1 MRVPVYKNQVTFHTP
16 RAAGGRVAAPSAE
29 QFDQGAQNVARLGAQ
44 LVQAGETWAQGEKA
58 LHERQEAAQER
69 RLKRES
75 VERQSDILLGFERE
89 NNELLNGKLDGN
101 GHTLTEGLLQRKLK
115 NAEGVAGEYFTQGGQ
130 LISKYTA
137 MAKTPEE
144 AAFVRQTLARS
155 FEDSYKRTIQ
165 HQANEE
171 RQSADRAAQAFYKSA
186 EGMAGGISSSQDM
199 RAHLDSVYKIADENG
214 QGRGLSPEELKLTRY
229 EQANNNVS
237 AAVRGSII
245 NGNLSAARQV
255 LDGVK
260 DDLLPDDYNQLN
272 NFIKKAEQTQVQGA
286 KSERLGPLYERA
298 LVMAE
303 TEPEKLQEE
312 IVGLM
317 RNPASAL
324 TQYSQNFGPLDAKG
338 LLEYGKWVQNNLL
351 DSPDTRSGRIK
362 QANWQA
368 HESGF
373 NAFEWKIKSG
383 KDPKIGNKDMNNP
396 QTVLAAIGALSG
408 QIAHHDFDGEDLKKA
423 EKQLSQLRQALGTM
437 DIKANDTALGEIVRQ
452 ANLLSD
458 GAEKRAETGTT
469 TRLAPLEVEGISL
482 LNDREVKNY
491 ENYPVGGFLTPEEK
505 SLIIEQAAQFL
516 QAANVNLLSEDT
528 NTRTQAVAAV
538 QTVARDYVRSKFAIN
553 RDDVMDVQVG
563 ENTFKSYGIKPNPR
577 LGADVKSRL
586 DGYRYQE
593 ENGAAYLIKRD
604 KNNKELHRQLL

>member
-1 MRVPVYKNQVTFHTP
+1 MKVPQYENRVAPGSITTARPQAVTPVAGAFGESVA
-16 RAAGGRVAAPSAE
+16 AAGA
-29 QFDQGAQNVARLGAQ
+29 NVAQGTDRMAAAMDNAANRLA
-44 LVQAGETWAQGEKA
+44 V
-58 LHERQEAAQER
+58 RQRNLRTTAA
-69 RLKRES
+69 
-75 VERQSDILLGFERE
+75 ILNWRKD
-89 NNELLNGKLDGN
+89 NDELLNGKLGDDGKRID
-101 GHTLTEGLLQRKLK
+101 GGLLSKEYGQADTIAADYQTKGQELMKKYLDMAPTDDEREELALEFQKDFQNNFDTVARYQLKQQRAQGDLLTDAYKKQQAGL
-115 NAEGVAGEYFTQGGQ
+115 AGAITTVAGMRANLDDTYKKSNENA
-130 LISKYTA
+130 TA
-137 MAKTPEE
+137 AGVPP
-144 AAFVRQTLARS
+144 Q
-155 FEDSYKRTIQ
+155 
-165 HQANEE
+165 
-171 RQSADRAAQAFYKSA
+171 AQALLRF
-186 EGMAGGISSSQDM
+186 D
-199 RAHLDSVYKIADENG
+199 IA
-214 QGRGLSPEELKLTRY
+214 R
-229 EQANNNVS
+229 NNVS
-237 AAVRGSII
+237 AAVKGSII

-362 QANWQA
+362 QANWQE
-368 HESGF
+368 HENGF
-373 NAFEWKIKSG
+373 NAFEWEIKSG

-516 QAANVNLLSEDT
+516 QAANVNLLAEDT

>member
-1 MRVPVYKNQVTFHTP
+1 MRVPVYKNQVTFNTP

-44 LVQAGETWAQGEKA
+44 LVQAGETWAQGEKT

-186 EGMAGGISSSQDM
+186 EGMAGGISTSQDM

-237 AAVRGSII
+237 AAVKGSII

-272 NFIKKAEQTQVQGA
+272 YTLKKAEEAHA
-286 KSERLGPLYERA
+286 KGGNGKLAEYGLYERA
-298 LVMAE
+298 VRLMAQNPQDLQREVKAAKANMFAFGQRVAADFGE
-303 TEPEKLQEE
+303 TVSAKDLKNYLEWAQKTLDDPDGPIGRQKKFNFAASQTLYNSFE
-312 IVGLM
+312 I
-317 RNPASAL
+317 NDKD
-324 TQYSQNFGPLDAKG
+324 YS
-338 LLEYGKWVQNNLL
+338 V
-351 DSPDTRSGRIK
+351 
-362 QANWQA
+362 
-368 HESGF
+368 
-373 NAFEWKIKSG
+373 
-383 KDPKIGNKDMNNP
+383 GNKD
-396 QTVLAAIGALSG
+396 LAKPAALAEETAHLRG
-408 QIAHHDFDGEDLKKA
+408 QIADGAFTQQDEA
-423 EKQLSQLRQALGTM
+423 SAQKQLDNLRRALGTR
-437 DIKANDTALGEIVRQ
+437 IKDHAPSPWFNKTGDEFLQQAFSKMAEKEDDDTLSLEDLAGLYEDATALAKDNQ
-452 ANLLSD
+452 LDLS
-458 GAEKRAETGTT
+458 
-469 TRLAPLEVEGISL
+469 APYKG
-482 LNDREVKNY
+482 
-491 ENYPVGGFLTPEEK
+491 
-505 SLIIEQAAQFL
+505 Q
-516 QAANVNLLSEDT
+516 EDT
-528 NTRTQAVAAV
+528 FNQILTTVKKRYAAAKLGVPVEVADAVVYNNRIMALAEGKQNVKKADYVAAV
-538 QTVARDYVRSKFAIN
+538 NSAVDAYKAGTWNGRR
-553 RDDVMDVQVG
+553 
-563 ENTFKSYGIKPNPR
+563 
-577 LGADVKSRL
+577 VKVKKQG
-586 DGYRYQE
+586 DEIIDIFYE
-593 ENGAAYLIKRD
+593 D
-604 KNNKELHRQLL
+604 

>member
-1 MRVPVYKNQVTFHTP
+1 MKVPQYENRVAPGSITAARPQAVTPVAGAFGESVA
-16 RAAGGRVAAPSAE
+16 AAGE
-29 QFDQGAQNVARLGAQ
+29 NVAQGIDRMAAAMDNAANRLA
-44 LVQAGETWAQGEKA
+44 V
-58 LHERQEAAQER
+58 RQRNLRTTAA
-69 RLKRES
+69 
-75 VERQSDILLGFERE
+75 ILNWRKD
-89 NNELLNGKLDGN
+89 NDELLNGKLGDDGKRID
-101 GHTLTEGLLQRKLK
+101 GGLLSKEYGQADTIAADYQTKGQELMKKYLDMAPTDDEREELALEFQKDFQNNFDTVARYQLKQQRAQGDLLTDAYKKQQAGL
-115 NAEGVAGEYFTQGGQ
+115 AGAITTVAGMRANLDDTYKKSNENA
-130 LISKYTA
+130 TA
-137 MAKTPEE
+137 AGMPP
-144 AAFVRQTLARS
+144 Q
-155 FEDSYKRTIQ
+155 
-165 HQANEE
+165 
-171 RQSADRAAQAFYKSA
+171 AQALLRF
-186 EGMAGGISSSQDM
+186 D
-199 RAHLDSVYKIADENG
+199 IARD
-214 QGRGLSPEELKLTRY
+214 
-229 EQANNNVS
+229 NVS
-237 AAVRGSII
+237 AAVKGSII

-516 QAANVNLLSEDT
+516 QAANVNLLAEDT

>member
-1 MRVPVYKNQVTFHTP
+1 MKVPQYENRVAPGAITAARSQAVTPVAGAFGESVA
-16 RAAGGRVAAPSAE
+16 AAGANLAQGIDRVANAMDNA
-29 QFDQGAQNVARLGAQ
+29 ANRLA
-44 LVQAGETWAQGEKA
+44 V
-58 LHERQEAAQER
+58 RQRNLRTTAA
-69 RLKRES
+69 
-75 VERQSDILLGFERE
+75 ILNWRKD
-89 NNELLNGKLDGN
+89 NDELLNGKLGDDGKRID
-101 GHTLTEGLLQRKLK
+101 GGLLSKEYGQADTIAADYQTKGQELMKKYLDMAPTEDEREELALEFQKDFQNNFDTVARYQLKQQRAQGDLLTDAYKKQQAGL
-115 NAEGVAGEYFTQGGQ
+115 AGAITTVAGMRANLDDTYKKSNENA
-130 LISKYTA
+130 TA
-137 MAKTPEE
+137 AGVPP
-144 AAFVRQTLARS
+144 Q
-155 FEDSYKRTIQ
+155 
-165 HQANEE
+165 
-171 RQSADRAAQAFYKSA
+171 AQALLRF
-186 EGMAGGISSSQDM
+186 D
-199 RAHLDSVYKIADENG
+199 IARD
-214 QGRGLSPEELKLTRY
+214 
-229 EQANNNVS
+229 NVS
-237 AAVRGSII
+237 AAVKGSII

-272 NFIKKAEQTQVQGA
+272 NFIKKAEQTQVQGT

-298 LVMAE
+298 LLMAE

-408 QIAHHDFDGEDLKKA
+408 QIAHHDFDGTDLKKA
-423 EKQLSQLRQALGTM
+423 ENQLSQLRQALGTM
-437 DIKANDTALGEIVRQ
+437 DIQANDTALGEIVRQ

-516 QAANVNLLSEDT
+516 QAANVNLLAEDT

>member
-1 MRVPVYKNQVTFHTP
+1 MKVPQYENRVAPGSITAARPQAVTPVAGAFGESVA
-16 RAAGGRVAAPSAE
+16 AAGE
-29 QFDQGAQNVARLGAQ
+29 NVAQGIDRMAAAMDNAANRLA
-44 LVQAGETWAQGEKA
+44 V
-58 LHERQEAAQER
+58 RQRNLRTTAA
-69 RLKRES
+69 
-75 VERQSDILLGFERE
+75 ILNWRKD
-89 NNELLNGKLDGN
+89 NDELLNGKLGDDGKRID
-101 GHTLTEGLLQRKLK
+101 GGLLSKEYGQADTIAADYQTKGQELMKKYLDMAPTDDEREELALEFQKDFQNNFDTVARYQLKQQRAQGDLLTDAYKKQQAGL
-115 NAEGVAGEYFTQGGQ
+115 AGAITTVAGMRANLDDTYKKSNENA
-130 LISKYTA
+130 TA
-137 MAKTPEE
+137 AGVPP
-144 AAFVRQTLARS
+144 Q
-155 FEDSYKRTIQ
+155 
-165 HQANEE
+165 
-171 RQSADRAAQAFYKSA
+171 AQALLRF
-186 EGMAGGISSSQDM
+186 D
-199 RAHLDSVYKIADENG
+199 IARD
-214 QGRGLSPEELKLTRY
+214 
-229 EQANNNVS
+229 NVS
-237 AAVRGSII
+237 AAVKGSII

-272 NFIKKAEQTQVQGA
+272 NFIKKAEQTQVQGT

-362 QANWQA
+362 QANWQE
-368 HESGF
+368 HENGF

-516 QAANVNLLSEDT
+516 QAANVNLLAEDT

>member
-1 MRVPVYKNQVTFHTP
+1 MKVPQYENRVAPGSITAARPQAVTPVAGAFGESVA
-16 RAAGGRVAAPSAE
+16 AAGANVAQGIDRVATAMDNA
-29 QFDQGAQNVARLGAQ
+29 ANRLA
-44 LVQAGETWAQGEKA
+44 V
-58 LHERQEAAQER
+58 RQRNLRTTAA
-69 RLKRES
+69 
-75 VERQSDILLGFERE
+75 ILNWRKD
-89 NNELLNGKLDGN
+89 NDELLNGKLGDDGKRID
-101 GHTLTEGLLQRKLK
+101 GGLLSKEYGQADTIAADYQTKGQELMKKYLDMAPTEDEREELALEFQKDFQNNFDTVARYQLKQQRAQGDLLTDAYKKQQAGL
-115 NAEGVAGEYFTQGGQ
+115 AGAITTVAGMRANLDDTYKKSNENA
-130 LISKYTA
+130 TA
-137 MAKTPEE
+137 AGVPP
-144 AAFVRQTLARS
+144 Q
-155 FEDSYKRTIQ
+155 
-165 HQANEE
+165 
-171 RQSADRAAQAFYKSA
+171 AQALLRF
-186 EGMAGGISSSQDM
+186 D
-199 RAHLDSVYKIADENG
+199 IARD
-214 QGRGLSPEELKLTRY
+214 
-229 EQANNNVS
+229 NVS

-272 NFIKKAEQTQVQGA
+272 NFIKKAEQTQAQGS

-437 DIKANDTALGEIVRQ
+437 DIQANDTALGEIVRQ

>member
-1 MRVPVYKNQVTFHTP
+1 MKVPQYENRVAPGSITAARPQAVTPVAGAFGESVA
-16 RAAGGRVAAPSAE
+16 AAGANLAQGIDRVANAMDNA
-29 QFDQGAQNVARLGAQ
+29 ANRLA
-44 LVQAGETWAQGEKA
+44 V
-58 LHERQEAAQER
+58 RQRNLRTTAA
-69 RLKRES
+69 
-75 VERQSDILLGFERE
+75 ILNWRKD
-89 NNELLNGKLDGN
+89 NDELLNGKMGDDGKRID
-101 GHTLTEGLLQRKLK
+101 GGLLSKEYGQADTIAADYQTKGQELMKKYLDMAPTEDEREELALEFQKDFQNNFDTVARYQLKQQRAQGDLLTDAYKKQQAGL
-115 NAEGVAGEYFTQGGQ
+115 AGAITTVAGMRANLDDTYKKSNENA
-130 LISKYTA
+130 TA
-137 MAKTPEE
+137 AGVPP
-144 AAFVRQTLARS
+144 Q
-155 FEDSYKRTIQ
+155 
-165 HQANEE
+165 
-171 RQSADRAAQAFYKSA
+171 AQALLRF
-186 EGMAGGISSSQDM
+186 D
-199 RAHLDSVYKIADENG
+199 IARD
-214 QGRGLSPEELKLTRY
+214 
-229 EQANNNVS
+229 NVS
-237 AAVRGSII
+237 AAVKGSII

-272 NFIKKAEQTQVQGA
+272 NFIKKAEQTQAQGS

-437 DIKANDTALGEIVRQ
+437 DIQANDTALGEIVRQ

-516 QAANVNLLSEDT
+516 QAANVNLLAEDT

>member
-1 MRVPVYKNQVTFHTP
+1 MKVPQYENRVAPGSITAARPQAVTPVAGAFGESVA
-16 RAAGGRVAAPSAE
+16 AAGA
-29 QFDQGAQNVARLGAQ
+29 NVAQGIDRMAAAMDNAANRLA
-44 LVQAGETWAQGEKA
+44 V
-58 LHERQEAAQER
+58 RQRNLRTTAA
-69 RLKRES
+69 
-75 VERQSDILLGFERE
+75 ILNWRKD
-89 NNELLNGKLDGN
+89 NDELLNGKLGDNGKRIDG
-101 GHTLTEGLLQRKLK
+101 GLLSKEYGQADTIAADYQTKGQELMKKYLDMAPTEDEREELALEFQKDFQNNFDTVARYQLKQQRAQGDLLTDAYKKQQAGL
-115 NAEGVAGEYFTQGGQ
+115 AGAITTVAGMRANLDDTYKKSNENA
-130 LISKYTA
+130 TA
-137 MAKTPEE
+137 AGVPP
-144 AAFVRQTLARS
+144 Q
-155 FEDSYKRTIQ
+155 
-165 HQANEE
+165 
-171 RQSADRAAQAFYKSA
+171 AQALLRF
-186 EGMAGGISSSQDM
+186 D
-199 RAHLDSVYKIADENG
+199 IA
-214 QGRGLSPEELKLTRY
+214 R
-229 EQANNNVS
+229 NNVS
-237 AAVRGSII
+237 AAVKGSII

-272 NFIKKAEQTQVQGA
+272 NFIKKAEQTKVQGA

-368 HESGF
+368 HENGF

-437 DIKANDTALGEIVRQ
+437 DIQANDTALGEIVRQ

-516 QAANVNLLSEDT
+516 QAANVNLLAEDT

>member
-1 MRVPVYKNQVTFHTP
+1 MKVPQYENRVAPGSITAARPQAVTPVAGAFGESVA
-16 RAAGGRVAAPSAE
+16 AAGANLAQGIDRVANAMDNA
-29 QFDQGAQNVARLGAQ
+29 ANRLA
-44 LVQAGETWAQGEKA
+44 V
-58 LHERQEAAQER
+58 RQRNLRTTAA
-69 RLKRES
+69 
-75 VERQSDILLGFERE
+75 ILNWRKD
-89 NNELLNGKLDGN
+89 NDELLNGKLGDDGKRID
-101 GHTLTEGLLQRKLK
+101 GGLLSKEYGQADTIAADYQTKGQELMKKYLDMAPTEDEREELALEFQKDFQNNFDTVARYQLKQQRAQGDLLTDAYKKQQAGL
-115 NAEGVAGEYFTQGGQ
+115 AGAITTVAGMRANLDDTYKKSNENA
-130 LISKYTA
+130 TA
-137 MAKTPEE
+137 AGVPP
-144 AAFVRQTLARS
+144 Q
-155 FEDSYKRTIQ
+155 
-165 HQANEE
+165 
-171 RQSADRAAQAFYKSA
+171 AQALLRF
-186 EGMAGGISSSQDM
+186 D
-199 RAHLDSVYKIADENG
+199 IARD
-214 QGRGLSPEELKLTRY
+214 
-229 EQANNNVS
+229 NVS
-237 AAVRGSII
+237 AAVKGSII

-272 NFIKKAEQTQVQGA
+272 NFIKKAEQTQAQGA

-373 NAFEWKIKSG
+373 NAFEWEIKSG

-423 EKQLSQLRQALGTM
+423 EKQLTQLRQALGTM
-437 DIKANDTALGEIVRQ
+437 DIQANDTALGEIVRQ

-458 GAEKRAETGTT
+458 GAEKRAETGTS

-516 QAANVNLLSEDT
+516 QAANVNLLAEDT

>member
-1 MRVPVYKNQVTFHTP
+1 MKVPQYENRVAPGAITAARSQAVTPVAGAFGESVA
-16 RAAGGRVAAPSAE
+16 AAGANLAQGIDRVANAMDNA
-29 QFDQGAQNVARLGAQ
+29 ANRLA
-44 LVQAGETWAQGEKA
+44 V
-58 LHERQEAAQER
+58 RQRNLRTTAA
-69 RLKRES
+69 
-75 VERQSDILLGFERE
+75 ILNWRKD
-89 NNELLNGKLDGN
+89 NDELLNGKLGDDGKRID
-101 GHTLTEGLLQRKLK
+101 GGLLSKEYGQADTIAADYQTKGQELMKKYLDMAPTEDEREELALEFQKDFQNNFDTVARYQLKQQRAQGDLLTDAYKKQQAGL
-115 NAEGVAGEYFTQGGQ
+115 AGAITTVAGMRANLDDTYKKSNENA
-130 LISKYTA
+130 TA
-137 MAKTPEE
+137 AGVPP
-144 AAFVRQTLARS
+144 Q
-155 FEDSYKRTIQ
+155 
-165 HQANEE
+165 
-171 RQSADRAAQAFYKSA
+171 AQALLRFDVA
-186 EGMAGGISSSQDM
+186 RD
-199 RAHLDSVYKIADENG
+199 
-214 QGRGLSPEELKLTRY
+214 
-229 EQANNNVS
+229 NVS

-272 NFIKKAEQTQVQGA
+272 NFIKKAEQTQVQGS

-373 NAFEWKIKSG
+373 NAFEWEIKSG

-437 DIKANDTALGEIVRQ
+437 DIQANDTALGEIVRQ

-516 QAANVNLLSEDT
+516 QAANVNLLAEDT

>member
-1 MRVPVYKNQVTFHTP
+1 MKVPQYENRVAPGSITAARPQAVTPVAGAFGESVA
-16 RAAGGRVAAPSAE
+16 AAGANLAQGIDRVANAMDNA
-29 QFDQGAQNVARLGAQ
+29 ANRLA
-44 LVQAGETWAQGEKA
+44 V
-58 LHERQEAAQER
+58 RQRNLRTTAA
-69 RLKRES
+69 
-75 VERQSDILLGFERE
+75 ILNWRKD
-89 NNELLNGKLDGN
+89 NDELLNGKLGDDGKRID
-101 GHTLTEGLLQRKLK
+101 GGLLSKEYGQADTIAADYQTKGQELMKKYLDMAPTDDEREELALEFQKDFQNNFDTVARYQLKQQRAQGDLLTDAYKKQQAGL
-115 NAEGVAGEYFTQGGQ
+115 AGAITTVAGMRANLDDTYKKSNENA
-130 LISKYTA
+130 TA
-137 MAKTPEE
+137 AGVPP
-144 AAFVRQTLARS
+144 Q
-155 FEDSYKRTIQ
+155 
-165 HQANEE
+165 
-171 RQSADRAAQAFYKSA
+171 AQALLRF
-186 EGMAGGISSSQDM
+186 D
-199 RAHLDSVYKIADENG
+199 IA
-214 QGRGLSPEELKLTRY
+214 R
-229 EQANNNVS
+229 NNVS
-237 AAVRGSII
+237 AAVKGSII

-408 QIAHHDFDGEDLKKA
+408 QIAHHDFDGTDLKKA

-437 DIKANDTALGEIVRQ
+437 DIQANDTALGEIVRQ

-516 QAANVNLLSEDT
+516 QAANVNLLAEDT

>member
-1 MRVPVYKNQVTFHTP
+1 MKVPQYENRVAPGSITAARPQAVTPVAGAFGESVA
-16 RAAGGRVAAPSAE
+16 AAGK
-29 QFDQGAQNVARLGAQ
+29 NVAQGIDRMAAAMDNAANRLA
-44 LVQAGETWAQGEKA
+44 V
-58 LHERQEAAQER
+58 RQRNLRTTAA
-69 RLKRES
+69 
-75 VERQSDILLGFERE
+75 ILNWRKD
-89 NNELLNGKLDGN
+89 NDELLNGKLGDDGKRID
-101 GHTLTEGLLQRKLK
+101 GGLLSKEYGQADTIAADYQTKGQELMKKYLDMAPTDDEREELALEFQKDFQNNFDTVARYQLKQQRAQGDLLTDAYKKQQAGL
-115 NAEGVAGEYFTQGGQ
+115 AGAITTVAGMRANLDDTYKKSNENA
-130 LISKYTA
+130 TA
-137 MAKTPEE
+137 AGVPP
-144 AAFVRQTLARS
+144 Q
-155 FEDSYKRTIQ
+155 
-165 HQANEE
+165 
-171 RQSADRAAQAFYKSA
+171 AQALLRF
-186 EGMAGGISSSQDM
+186 D
-199 RAHLDSVYKIADENG
+199 IARD
-214 QGRGLSPEELKLTRY
+214 
-229 EQANNNVS
+229 NVS
-237 AAVRGSII
+237 AAVKGSII

-272 NFIKKAEQTQVQGA
+272 NFIKKAEQTQVQGT

-298 LVMAE
+298 LLMAE

-516 QAANVNLLSEDT
+516 QAANVNLLAEDT

>member
-1 MRVPVYKNQVTFHTP
+1 MKVPQYENRVAPGAITAARPQAVTPVAGAFGESVA
-16 RAAGGRVAAPSAE
+16 AAGA
-29 QFDQGAQNVARLGAQ
+29 NVAQGIDRMAAAMDNAANRLA
-44 LVQAGETWAQGEKA
+44 V
-58 LHERQEAAQER
+58 RQRNLRTTAA
-69 RLKRES
+69 
-75 VERQSDILLGFERE
+75 ILNWRKD
-89 NNELLNGKLDGN
+89 NDELLNGKLGDDGKRID
-101 GHTLTEGLLQRKLK
+101 GGLLSKEYGQADTIAADYQTKGQELMKKYLDMAPTEDEREELALEFQKDFQNNFDTVARYQLKQQRAQGDLLT
-115 NAEGVAGEYFTQGGQ
+115 NAYKKQQAGLAGAITTVAGMRANLDDTYKKSNENA
-130 LISKYTA
+130 TA
-137 MAKTPEE
+137 AGVPP
-144 AAFVRQTLARS
+144 Q
-155 FEDSYKRTIQ
+155 
-165 HQANEE
+165 
-171 RQSADRAAQAFYKSA
+171 AQALLRF
-186 EGMAGGISSSQDM
+186 D
-199 RAHLDSVYKIADENG
+199 IARD
-214 QGRGLSPEELKLTRY
+214 
-229 EQANNNVS
+229 NVS
-237 AAVRGSII
+237 AAVKGSII

-362 QANWQA
+362 QANWQE
-368 HESGF
+368 HENGF

-408 QIAHHDFDGEDLKKA
+408 HIAHHDFDGTDLKKA
-423 EKQLSQLRQALGTM
+423 EKQLTQLRQALGTM

-516 QAANVNLLSEDT
+516 QAANVNLLAEDT

>member
-1 MRVPVYKNQVTFHTP
+1 MKVPQYENRVAPGAITAARPQAVTPVAGAFGESVA
-16 RAAGGRVAAPSAE
+16 AAGA
-29 QFDQGAQNVARLGAQ
+29 NVAQGIDRMATAMDNAANRLAI
-44 LVQAGETWAQGEKA
+44 
-58 LHERQEAAQER
+58 RQRNLRTTAA
-69 RLKRES
+69 
-75 VERQSDILLGFERE
+75 ILNWRKD
-89 NNELLNGKLDGN
+89 NDELLNGKLGDNGKRIDG
-101 GHTLTEGLLQRKLK
+101 GLLSKEYGQADTIAADYQTKGQELMKKYLDMAPTEDEREELALEFQKDFQNNFDTVARYQLKQQRAQGDLLTDAYKKQQAGL
-115 NAEGVAGEYFTQGGQ
+115 AGAITTVAGMRANLDDTYKKSNENA
-130 LISKYTA
+130 TA
-137 MAKTPEE
+137 AGVPP
-144 AAFVRQTLARS
+144 Q
-155 FEDSYKRTIQ
+155 
-165 HQANEE
+165 
-171 RQSADRAAQAFYKSA
+171 AQALLRF
-186 EGMAGGISSSQDM
+186 D
-199 RAHLDSVYKIADENG
+199 IA
-214 QGRGLSPEELKLTRY
+214 R
-229 EQANNNVS
+229 NNVS
-237 AAVRGSII
+237 AAVKGSII
-245 NGNLSAARQV
+245 NGNLPAARQV

-437 DIKANDTALGEIVRQ
+437 DIQANDTALGEIVRQ

-516 QAANVNLLSEDT
+516 QAANVNLLAEDT

>member
-1 MRVPVYKNQVTFHTP
+1 MKVPQYENRVAPGSITAARPQAVTPVAGAFGESVA
-16 RAAGGRVAAPSAE
+16 AAGA
-29 QFDQGAQNVARLGAQ
+29 NVAQGIDRMAAAMDNAANRLA
-44 LVQAGETWAQGEKA
+44 V
-58 LHERQEAAQER
+58 RQRNLRTTAA
-69 RLKRES
+69 
-75 VERQSDILLGFERE
+75 ILNWRKD
-89 NNELLNGKLDGN
+89 NDELLNGKLGDNGKRIDG
-101 GHTLTEGLLQRKLK
+101 GLLSKEYGQADTIAADYQTKGQELMKKYLDMAPTEDEREELALEFQKDFQNNFDTVARYQLKQQRAQGDLLTDAYKKQQAGL
-115 NAEGVAGEYFTQGGQ
+115 AGAITTVAGMRANLDDTYKKSNENA
-130 LISKYTA
+130 TA
-137 MAKTPEE
+137 AGMPP
-144 AAFVRQTLARS
+144 Q
-155 FEDSYKRTIQ
+155 
-165 HQANEE
+165 
-171 RQSADRAAQAFYKSA
+171 AQALLRF
-186 EGMAGGISSSQDM
+186 D
-199 RAHLDSVYKIADENG
+199 IARD
-214 QGRGLSPEELKLTRY
+214 
-229 EQANNNVS
+229 NVS
-237 AAVRGSII
+237 AAVKGSII
-245 NGNLSAARQV
+245 NGNLPAARQV

-362 QANWQA
+362 QANWQE
-368 HESGF
+368 HENGF
-373 NAFEWKIKSG
+373 NAFEWKIRSG

-516 QAANVNLLSEDT
+516 QAANVNLLAEDT

>member
-1 MRVPVYKNQVTFHTP
+1 MKVPQYENRVAPGSITAARPQAVTPVAGAFGESVA
-16 RAAGGRVAAPSAE
+16 AAGE
-29 QFDQGAQNVARLGAQ
+29 NVAQGIDRMAAAMDNAANRLA
-44 LVQAGETWAQGEKA
+44 V
-58 LHERQEAAQER
+58 RQRNLRTTAA
-69 RLKRES
+69 
-75 VERQSDILLGFERE
+75 ILNWRKD
-89 NNELLNGKLDGN
+89 NDELLNGKLGDDGKRID
-101 GHTLTEGLLQRKLK
+101 GGLLSKEYGQADTIAADYQTKGQELMKKYLDMAPTDDEREELALEFQKDFQNNFDTVARYQLKQQRAQGDLLTDAYKKQQAGL
-115 NAEGVAGEYFTQGGQ
+115 AGAITTVAGMRANLDDTYKKSNENA
-130 LISKYTA
+130 TA
-137 MAKTPEE
+137 AGVPP
-144 AAFVRQTLARS
+144 Q
-155 FEDSYKRTIQ
+155 
-165 HQANEE
+165 
-171 RQSADRAAQAFYKSA
+171 AQALLRF
-186 EGMAGGISSSQDM
+186 D
-199 RAHLDSVYKIADENG
+199 IARD
-214 QGRGLSPEELKLTRY
+214 
-229 EQANNNVS
+229 NVS
-237 AAVRGSII
+237 AAVKGSII

-272 NFIKKAEQTQVQGA
+272 NFIKKAEQTQVQGT

-298 LVMAE
+298 LLMAE

-362 QANWQA
+362 QANWQE
-368 HESGF
+368 HENGF

-458 GAEKRAETGTT
+458 GVEKRAETGTT

-516 QAANVNLLSEDT
+516 QAANVNLLAEDT

>member
-1 MRVPVYKNQVTFHTP
+1 MKVPQYENRVAPGSITAARPQAVTPVAGAFGESVA
-16 RAAGGRVAAPSAE
+16 AAGANLAQGIDRVANAMDNA
-29 QFDQGAQNVARLGAQ
+29 ANRLA
-44 LVQAGETWAQGEKA
+44 V
-58 LHERQEAAQER
+58 RQRNLRTTAA
-69 RLKRES
+69 
-75 VERQSDILLGFERE
+75 ILNWRKD
-89 NNELLNGKLDGN
+89 NDELLNGKLGDDGKRID
-101 GHTLTEGLLQRKLK
+101 GGLLSKEYGQADTIAADYQTKGQELMKKYLDMAPTDDEREELALEFQKDFQNNFDTVARYQLKQQRAQGDLLTDAYKKQQAGL
-115 NAEGVAGEYFTQGGQ
+115 AGAITTVAGMRANLDDTYKKSNENA
-130 LISKYTA
+130 TA
-137 MAKTPEE
+137 AGVPP
-144 AAFVRQTLARS
+144 Q
-155 FEDSYKRTIQ
+155 
-165 HQANEE
+165 
-171 RQSADRAAQAFYKSA
+171 AQALLRF
-186 EGMAGGISSSQDM
+186 D
-199 RAHLDSVYKIADENG
+199 IA
-214 QGRGLSPEELKLTRY
+214 R
-229 EQANNNVS
+229 NNVS
-237 AAVRGSII
+237 AAVKGSII

-373 NAFEWKIKSG
+373 NAFEWEIKSG

-516 QAANVNLLSEDT
+516 QAANVNLLAEDT